1 MNTSVTAP
9 PQLLTSEEFIQRY
22 DEEPVELDKGLVVET
37 NMPSLQHGLVCAN
50 FARHLGNFVEERQFG
65 RVMSNDSWIRTRRTP
80 DSVRGP
86 DVLYISYERLP
97 KGPMPAGLLDC
108 VPEFIA
114 EVRSASDTWKKMLN
128 KSSEYLNAGV
138 KIVLILDPDKA
149 AATIFRGEELP
160 QTLHNGDSITLPDL
174 LPGFSVTLA
183 KVFG

>member
-1 MNTSVTAP
+1 VTA
-9 PQLLTSEEFIQRY
+9 EEFIQQY
-22 DEEPVELDKGLVVET
+22 DDAPFELDEGQVVET
-37 NMPSLQHGLVCAN
+37 SELSLQHGFVCAN
-50 FARHLGNFVEERQFG
+50 IACRLGNYLQEHQLG
-65 RVMSNDSWIRTRRTP
+65 RVAINNSWVRTLRSP

-86 DVLYISYERLP
+86 DVQYMSYDRIP
-97 KGPMPAGLLDC
+97 KGKVPGGLLEE
-108 VPEFIA
+108 VPELVV

-160 QTLHNGDSITLPDL
+160 QTLHNGDWITLPDL
-174 LPGFSVTLA
+174 FPGFSVTLA

>member
-1 MNTSVTAP
+1 MTA
-9 PQLLTSEEFIQRY
+9 EEFIQQF
-22 DEEPVELDKGLVVET
+22 DDAPFELDEGQVVET
-37 NMPSLQHGLVCAN
+37 NESSLQHGFVCAN
-50 FARHLGNFVEERQFG
+50 IASRLGNYVREHQLG
-65 RVMSNDSWIRTRRTP
+65 RVASNDSWIRTRRTP

-86 DVLYISYERLP
+86 DIQFMSYERVP
-97 KGPMPAGLLDC
+97 KGQVPGGLLDV
-108 VPEFIA
+108 VPELVV

-138 KIVLILDPDKA
+138 KIVLILDPDKV

-174 LPGFSVTLA
+174 FPGFSVTLA

>member
-1 MNTSVTAP
+1 MTA
-9 PQLLTSEEFIQRY
+9 EEFIQQY
-22 DEEPVELDKGLVVET
+22 DNAPFELDEGEVVET
-37 NMPSLQHGLVCAN
+37 NEPSLRHGFVCAN
-50 FARHLGNFVEERQFG
+50 IACRLGNYVHEYQLG
-65 RVMSNDSWIRTRRTP
+65 RVATNDSWIRTRRSP

-86 DVLYISYERLP
+86 DVIYLSYERLP

-114 EVRSASDTWKKMLN
+114 EVRSTSDTWKKMLN

-160 QTLHNGDSITLPDL
+160 QTLHNGDLITLPDL